1 MADSPH
7 PVDVHV
13 GRQIRLRRKAI
24 GLTQHAIAERLG
36 LTFQQV
42 QKYERG
48 HNRVSASKL
57 FEIANALQ
65 TDVGY
70 FFQGMSSHNSAP
82 PTHEDRAIAEFAS
95 SDFGRELILA
105 LNGVPARNVRR
116 GMLALAKALADP
128 SDL

>member
-1 MADSPH
+1 MADAPH

-13 GRQIRLRRKAI
+13 GRQIRLRRKSI
-24 GLTQHAIAERLG
+24 GLTQHAIAESLG

-57 FEIANALQ
+57 FEIATALQ
-65 TDVGY
+65 TDVAY
-70 FFQGMSSHNSAP
+70 FFQGMSAQTAAEPSDA
-82 PTHEDRAIAEFAS
+82 DRTVAEFAA

-105 LNGVPARNVRR
+105 LGNVPAKNVRR

-128 SDL
+128 SEA

>member
-1 MADSPH
+1 MADAPH

-13 GRQIRLRRKAI
+13 GRQIRLRRKSI

-65 TDVGY
+65 TDVAY
-70 FFQGMSSHNSAP
+70 FFQGMSSHEAAP
-82 PTHEDRAIAEFAS
+82 LTHEDRTIAEFAS

-105 LNGVPARNVRR
+105 LHAVPAKNVRR
-116 GMLALAKALADP
+116 GMLALAKALAEP
-128 SDL
+128 SDI